1 MKVRQLIGLNTKWYR
16 YQLGLSQEAFWYQSK
31 FKMSYI
37 STIETGDANLT
48 ADNIEIIAKIL
59 KVKPM
64 ALLDEKT
71 ALKAKKLPPR
81 IDTYKKQKEKSK

>member
-1 MKVRQLIGLNTKWYR
+1 MKVREIIGLNTKWYR
-16 YQLGLSQEAFWYQSK
+16 YQLGLTQEEFWNKSK

-59 KVKPM
+59 KINPVD
-64 ALLDEKT
+64 LFNVET
-71 ALKAKKLPPR
+71 AKLAKKLPLR
-81 IDTYKKQKEKSK
+81 VDTYKKTKGKK